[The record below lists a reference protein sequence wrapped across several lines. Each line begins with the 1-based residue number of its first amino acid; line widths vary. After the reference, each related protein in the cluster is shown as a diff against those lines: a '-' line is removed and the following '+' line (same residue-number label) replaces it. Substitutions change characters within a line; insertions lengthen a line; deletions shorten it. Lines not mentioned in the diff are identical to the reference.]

1 MTDLKKRCLAYALA
15 LLLILA
21 VPVSA
26 QAASRGVYYRP
37 SLTFVTR
44 KAPED
49 MMMYMELTH
58 QGERYNVFL
67 FREDRLW
74 ESYFRFYHQT
84 ATEIPTWYGSRAE
97 FRDAVLVVETGG
109 VETRIPLPEEDQKK
123 LTMNDFFM
131 LDLSDMSMRFGLPV
145 LRGVL
150 LLLSR
155 VAITLGAAMLIL
167 YLFHYRW
174 MKSWLTVIIANLICQ
189 GALSWM
195 LMNQINFNPNLVGVQ
210 FLAML
215 GVLVVQI
222 PLFWLTMDENGGET
236 SVRYAFF
243 SNLATAALNHIF
255 LLNCPL

>member
-1 MTDLKKRCLAYALA
+1 MTNLKKRCLAYALA

-67 FREDRLW
+67 YREDRLW

-84 ATEIPTWYGSRAE
+84 ATEIPNWYGSRAE

-109 VETRIPLPEEDQKK
+109 VETRVPLPEEARRTAETALAHIAANRLDELFGMMANQDSTVFEGRYVSGI
-123 LTMNDFFM
+123 LAGNDFAPATIGDEVRR
-131 LDLSDMSMRFGLPV
+131 LERSTVPHLIV
-145 LRGVL
+145 
-150 LLLSR
+150 R
-155 VAITLGAAMLIL
+155 VHSVPRKRD
-167 YLFHYRW
+167 Y
-174 MKSWLTVIIANLICQ
+174 WLT
-189 GALSWM
+189 
-195 LMNQINFNPNLVGVQ
+195 
-210 FLAML
+210 
-215 GVLVVQI
+215 
-222 PLFWLTMDENGGET
+222 
-236 SVRYAFF
+236 
-243 SNLATAALNHIF
+243 
-255 LLNCPL
+255 LLNRNGKYLIGAISPVGKAL

>member
-1 MTDLKKRCLAYALA
+1 MDRKKRWLAYTLA
-15 LLLILA
+15 LLLVLS

-26 QAASRGVYYRP
+26 EAASRGVYYRP
-37 SLTFVTR
+37 SLTFVTQ

-49 MMMYMELTH
+49 MMMYMELKH
-58 QGERYNVFL
+58 QGELHTVFL
-67 FREDRLW
+67 YREDRLW

-84 ATEIPTWYGSRAE
+84 ATDISIWYGSRAE

-109 VETRIPLPEEDQKK
+109 VETRVPLPEEYQKK
-123 LTMNDFFM
+123 LTMNDFIM
-131 LDLSDMSMRFGLPV
+131 LDLSDMSLRFGLPMM
-145 LRGVL
+145 RGVL
-150 LLLSR
+150 LLLAR
-155 VAITLGAAMLIL
+155 TGITLGAAMLVL
-167 YLFHYRW
+167 RLFRYRW
-174 MKSWLTVIIANLICQ
+174 LKSWLTAFLVNLVCQ
-189 GALSWM
+189 GALSLM

-222 PLFWLTMDENGGET
+222 PLFWLAMDENGGET
-236 SVRYAFF
+236 SVRYAFW